1 MIELLLND
9 TNTNLLG
16 SKHGPHEG
24 RFYIPGGSDSFDGH
38 VQSGGVGLP
47 LHTTPPLVNLKP
59 GTHMYC
65 VKSHLESMQGY
76 IFFFKT
82 FTKKMP
88 FSGLV
93 SSYFREY
100 KT

>member
-24 RFYIPGGSDSFDGH
+24 RFYIPGGADSFDGH

-65 VKSHLESMQGY
+65 VKSHHESMQGY
-76 IFFFKT
+76 FFLKT
-82 FTKKMP
+82 FTKEMP

-93 SSYFREY
+93 SSYFR
-100 KT
+100 

>member
-1 MIELLLND
+1 MIELLMND

-76 IFFFKT
+76 IFF
-82 FTKKMP
+82 
-88 FSGLV
+88 LNIH
-93 SSYFREY
+93 
-100 KT
+100 